1 MFTYVFPSFQQQ
13 IYHLQDSFVG
23 GCSCVTSLLQST
35 HAFAKALDE
44 IKQVDKCYIL
54 GL

>member
-1 MFTYVFPSFQQQ
+1 MFTYDFPFFQQQ

-23 GCSCVTSLLQST
+23 GCSCVTSLLRST